1 MDGLFYRNKSV
12 FPTDAEKNASEIIS
26 NIFADI
32 EKCGYSRQKPFII
45 GAVEDRIKEKKVYRG
60 RWESNPLLREKPCL
74 RSGSWL
80 YQRYTSP
87 MQRYNIFLKRQPLG
101 QNIIVFY
108 RNDQQYGIV
117 VMIISSLV
125 LNSMDYYTFRRED
138 SGYVLQVE
146 CLKH

>member
-45 GAVEDRIKEKKVYRG
+45 GAVEDRMKEKKVYRG

-80 YQRYTSP
+80 YLRYTFL
-87 MQRYNIFLKRQPLG
+87 MQKYIF
-101 QNIIVFY
+101 F
-108 RNDQQYGIV
+108 
-117 VMIISSLV
+117 
-125 LNSMDYYTFRRED
+125 
-138 SGYVLQVE
+138 
-146 CLKH
+146 